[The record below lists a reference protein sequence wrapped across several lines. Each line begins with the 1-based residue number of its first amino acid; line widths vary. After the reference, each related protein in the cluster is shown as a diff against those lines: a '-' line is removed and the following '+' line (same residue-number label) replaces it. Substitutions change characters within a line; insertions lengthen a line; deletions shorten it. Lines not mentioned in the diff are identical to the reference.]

1 MSTET
6 LEHPTIAR
14 NDVRRSP
21 AALVRILSEY
31 REMPGLALT
40 ELQAARLLGL
50 DPETCRTVLATLVE
64 RRVLRRTTSG
74 AYVRA
79 SF

>member
-6 LEHPTIAR
+6 LERPTVAPPET
-14 NDVRRSP
+14 RRSP
-21 AALVRILSEY
+21 AVLVRIQSEY

-40 ELQAARLLGL
+40 EPQAARLLGL
-50 DPETCRTVLATLVE
+50 NPETCRTVLATLVE